1 MKYCLILF
9 IGVLFSQEHY
19 EDLDFICDYDGDGKR
34 NDCELFQQFGD
45 NSWSTKD
52 YRGAV
57 DQYFTMLLCKCINK
71 NNARVYK
78 DLGLSYEKL
87 GLLDSTVWSFE
98 QGLNLDKNNKDLL
111 WNAARILTKLN
122 KNGDKNNL
130 ETLYYYFDRLLELE
144 PEDVS
149 ILEKYS
155 EVYKNNEQ
163 YEEQIN
169 ILDQWL
175 KIDPNSKRAINSKK
189 NAYANLGMDETE
201 VDKER
206 WEKEPSNLEYG
217 ISYVESLMK
226 NENFDKSIEVSEE
239 LILLHPEDKR
249 LLKLIS
255 ESYVKNLDDK
265 KAVKYLEKL
274 IKVDFD
280 NVNVMI
286 DLSTAYMNLYEFN
299 KSYSWANKA
308 INTNKMTGKAFLQ
321 RAEVLVQAVDYY
333 RSDELD
339 FCDRLIYDL
348 AREDYQAAYDNGQ
361 LNAKIYK
368 NNLKELVTTVGD
380 WFLLGE
386 DFKEL
391 SPNSSKCKEQI
402 KSEDY
407 YGFIDRNVARK
418 E

>member
-1 MKYCLILF
+1 MLF

-130 ETLYYYFDRLLELE
+130 ETLYYYFDRLLELD
-144 PEDVS
+144 PKDVS

-175 KIDPNSKRAINSKK
+175 KIDPNSKRAINNKK

-206 WEKEPSNLEYG
+206 WEKESSNLEYG

-239 LILLHPEDKR
+239 LILLHPEDRR

-255 ESYVKNLDDK
+255 DSYVKNLDDK

-280 NVNVMI
+280 NANVMI

-308 INTNKMTGKAFLQ
+308 INTNKMIGKAFFQ
-321 RAEVLVQAVDYY
+321 RAEVLVQAVDSY

-348 AREDYQAAYDNGQ
+348 AREDYQLAYDNGQ

-402 KSEDY
+402 KSDDY